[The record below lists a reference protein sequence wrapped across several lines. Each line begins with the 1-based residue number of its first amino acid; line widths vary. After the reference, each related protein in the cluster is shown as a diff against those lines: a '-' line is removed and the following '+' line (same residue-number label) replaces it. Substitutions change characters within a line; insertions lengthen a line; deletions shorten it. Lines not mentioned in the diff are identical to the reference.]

1 MKGFVTLKKD
11 VIIEIADT
19 HESDGELQTMAMTTV
34 GSLQGTPEDYSL
46 SYTDEDGELAGCVT
60 TLHVKSGRCVT
71 MTRTGNYRSELVMEL
86 GRRHNC
92 HYTTPYGELMIGVS
106 TQKIDSA
113 MGENG
118 GRLEFHYTLDFNAGL
133 AARNE
138 LVITV
143 KEANA
148 GCQNS

>member
-1 MKGFVTLKKD
+1 MFRILKKD
-11 VIIEIADT
+11 VIIEIADQ
-19 HESDGELQTMAMTTV
+19 HETEGDIQSMSMTTV
-34 GSLQGTPEDYSL
+34 GSLCGTPEDYL
-46 SYTDEDGELAGCVT
+46 LTYTDHDGELEGCVT
-60 TLHVKSGRCVT
+60 TLHVENGNRVT
-71 MTRTGNYRSELVMEL
+71 MTRTGNYQSELIMEL

-92 HYTTPYGELMIGVS
+92 HYTTPYGELMIGVF
-106 TQKIDSA
+106 TQKVKSLMD
-113 MGENG
+113 EHG
-118 GRLEFHYTLDFNAGL
+118 GRLEFRYTLDFNAGL